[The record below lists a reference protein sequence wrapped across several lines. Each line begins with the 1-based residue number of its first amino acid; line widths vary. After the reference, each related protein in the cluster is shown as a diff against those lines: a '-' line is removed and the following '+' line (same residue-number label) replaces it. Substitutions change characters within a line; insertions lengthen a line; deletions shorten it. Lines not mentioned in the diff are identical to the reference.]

1 MEGSTEVRSWLRC
14 YRCWSQNLEVQVHYE
29 GIHRIDPET
38 GERGEVVDEMQEAV
52 VQCLECMHDQP
63 HLGFHNGR
71 VEPIED
77 RWERMIAGTPWV
89 ASCTVTVDADDV
101 ETCSGPEAGDALSYA
116 AFGDHGTREFF
127 THVRFHKH
135 DEDQIV
141 VHLLVELYS
150 RSAEEATEVLEEAAR
165 GHAGDHL
172 AGRGVAA
179 AGLDRRRPALSP
191 CAGSPATR
199 GARQQLEHDQ
209 RQRHRHRRRQLVEH
223 EEQQVEQPGEEQREQ
238 RRDRP
243 LRAALAGEHRRRAAR
258 PRTGR
263 RSPARPCRTDSDC
276 SCGRPLPG
284 AGAAETSWSLGA
296 CSRSVSTSHVSAA
309 AIARIPS
316 FSQPGGV
323 TAASSSPRV
332 TQHSAHSSVAAPSP
346 HSVVRLAQASAN
358 SGAASSASHG
368 RAPWVAQPSAA
379 AASSGTAISAS

>member
-1 MEGSTEVRSWLRC
+1 MEGSTSVRSWLRC

-135 DEDQIV
+135 DDDRIV
-141 VHLLVELYS
+141 VHLLVELYA

-165 GHAGDHL
+165 GTAGDHL
-172 AGRGVAA
+172 ARRGIAPARVDGRAI
-179 AGLDRRRPALSP
+179 
-191 CAGSPATR
+191 
-199 GARQQLEHDQ
+199 
-209 RQRHRHRRRQLVEH
+209 
-223 EEQQVEQPGEEQREQ
+223 
-238 RRDRP
+238 
-243 LRAALAGEHRRRAAR
+243 AALAGATASARDAARRRLA
-258 PRTGR
+258 
-263 RSPARPCRTDSDC
+263 
-276 SCGRPLPG
+276 LH
-284 AGAAETSWSLGA
+284 TS
-296 CSRSVSTSHVSAA
+296 
-309 AIARIPS
+309 
-316 FSQPGGV
+316 
-323 TAASSSPRV
+323 
-332 TQHSAHSSVAAPSP
+332 TQ
-346 HSVVRLAQASAN
+346 
-358 SGAASSASHG
+358 
-368 RAPWVAQPSAA
+368 
-379 AASSGTAISAS
+379 ISASATGTVAGSSSTTKKSRSNTPASTNVSSAADSCTLRRSAPAPRRAPRR

>member
-29 GIHRIDPET
+29 GIHRIDPES

-135 DEDQIV
+135 DEDRIV
-141 VHLLVELYS
+141 VHLLVELYA

-165 GHAGDHL
+165 GTLAITSLAEESRPPASTGASSTSAPAAPAREHGD
-172 AGRGVAA
+172 
-179 AGLDRRRPALSP
+179 LDH
-191 CAGSPATR
+191 
-199 GARQQLEHDQ
+199 EQ
-209 RQRHRHRRRQLVEH
+209 RQRDRHGRRQLVE
-223 EEQQVEQPGEEQREQ
+223 
-238 RRDRP
+238 
-243 LRAALAGEHRRRAAR
+243 RRRTAGRTAPAITSVSSAAR
-258 PRTGR
+258 SCRR
-263 RSPARPCRTDSDC
+263 RS
-276 SCGRPLPG
+276 
-284 AGAAETSWSLGA
+284 AA
-296 CSRSVSTSHVSAA
+296 STAPSSAA
-309 AIARIPS
+309 TNR
-316 FSQPGGV
+316 
-323 TAASSSPRV
+323 SP
-332 TQHSAHSSVAAPSP
+332 
-346 HSVVRLAQASAN
+346 
-358 SGAASSASHG
+358 
-368 RAPWVAQPSAA
+368 
-379 AASSGTAISAS
+379 